1 MLSFK
6 KYITEKSTKLMTLLP
21 YMADRGQV
29 KTIRGLENPTLS
41 EIERFIMNT
50 KRKKIR
56 FIVDKSKN
64 LLAWDSNI
72 AIHDAVGE
80 GEGWKRGEYEKGE
93 VDKHK
98 DKWTLRIF
106 SAGRKGFALKNKAIA
121 ELDKRKG
128 TLTSILG

>member
-1 MLSFK
+1 
-6 KYITEKSTKLMTLLP
+6 
-21 YMADRGQV
+21 MADRGQV

-64 LLAWDSNI
+64 MLAWDADI
-72 AIHDAVGE
+72 AIHDAVGN
-80 GEGWKRGEYEKGE
+80 GEGWKMGEYEKGE

-98 DKWTLRIF
+98 DKWQLVVF
-106 SAGRKGFALKNKAIA
+106 SAGRKGFALKNKTVA
-121 ELDKRKG
+121 ELDKRKN
-128 TLTSILG
+128 TSTRIFK